1 MSTKMVSN
9 KKKTSTTMQKIEVDR
24 NTINNQN
31 KYTICSSFCYEMHQ
45 NATSWNNLNFL
56 NDKSL
61 LSFFSFESHL
71 VYINFET
78 EKNA

>member
-1 MSTKMVSN
+1 MVSN
-9 KKKTSTTMQKIEVDR
+9 KKQAPQRKKIEVDC

-45 NATSWNNLNFL
+45 NATSWNNFNFL

-61 LSFFSFESHL
+61 LSFFFHL
-71 VYINFET
+71 KAILFI
-78 EKNA
+78 